1 MDLKDYYLLELLLLF
16 VKIFWI
22 LIVVKD
28 REKMFGDID
37 LYVSFQIRFRRSY
50 SLGLLSILKEDV
62 C

>member
-1 MDLKDYYLLELLLLF
+1 LKDYYLLELLLF

-28 REKMFGDID
+28 REKMIGDID
-37 LYVSFQIRFRRSY
+37 LYVSFQIRFRRRQFGSVEY
-50 SLGLLSILKEDV
+50 SEGR

>member
-28 REKMFGDID
+28 REKMFGDIE
-37 LYVSFQIRFRRSY
+37 LYVSFQIRFRSY